1 MSNSID
7 QLAEGGR
14 GIKLMWQIADEL
26 NYTRTLDGRNC
37 LSLSKSYEVEDRN
50 RSQNIKK
57 DTVLDGLMKFLK
69 SWDWQDDIEQKAELN
84 ESQEAEIKESFVQ
97 NISLQVNTDLNDLTK
112 VLEWFEQLQDL
123 SIPHEVWFQFQ
134 LALAEGFTNAV
145 RHAHKNL
152 PTATSI
158 QLEITVF
165 NGCWEFK
172 VWDCG
177 PYFDFDAKLKEI
189 IAADRKKCL
198 NLEVL
203 NDDCLMASTAKTLE
217 RYQFLIAR

>member
-7 QLAEGGR
+7 QLTEGGR

-26 NYTRTLDGRNC
+26 SYTRTLDGRNC
-37 LSLSKSYEVEDRN
+37 LSLSKSYEVEGRS

-57 DTVLDGLMKFLK
+57 ASDLDGLMNLLN
-69 SWDWQDDIEQKAELN
+69 SWDWQDETEQEEELY
-84 ESQEAEIKESFVQ
+84 ESSLQ
-97 NISLQVNTDLNDLTK
+97 NISLQVNTELNDLTR

-123 SIPHEVWFQFQ
+123 SIPNEVWWQFQ

-152 PTATSI
+152 PVETPV

-165 NGCWEFK
+165 DGCWELK

-177 PYFDFDAKLKEI
+177 PRFDFDAKLNEI
-189 IAADRKKCL
+189 IAAERKPCL
-198 NLEVL
+198 ELEL
-203 NDDCLMASTAKTLE
+203 FNDACLMLSRLKTLE
-217 RYQFLIAR
+217 RSQLLIAG

>member
-26 NYTRTLDGRNC
+26 RYTRTLDGRNC
-37 LSLSKSYEVEDRN
+37 LSLSKSYEVEGRN
-50 RSQNIKK
+50 RSKNIKK
-57 DTVLDGLMKFLK
+57 ASALDGLMNLFK
-69 SWDWQDDIEQKAELN
+69 SWDWQNQIEQEEELHD
-84 ESQEAEIKESFVQ
+84 SLVKQ
-97 NISLQVNTDLNDLTK
+97 ISLEVNTDVNALTT

-123 SIPHEVWFQFQ
+123 SLPNEVWFQFQ

-152 PTATSI
+152 PVETPV
-158 QLEITVF
+158 QLDIMVF
-165 NGCWEFK
+165 NGRLELK

-177 PYFDFDAKLKEI
+177 PSFDFDAKLKQI
-189 IAADRKKCL
+189 IGADRKPRL
-198 NLEVL
+198 DLEVL
-203 NDDCLMASTAKTLE
+203 NDRCLVSSSKPKTLE
-217 RYQFLIAR
+217 LSQLLIAG